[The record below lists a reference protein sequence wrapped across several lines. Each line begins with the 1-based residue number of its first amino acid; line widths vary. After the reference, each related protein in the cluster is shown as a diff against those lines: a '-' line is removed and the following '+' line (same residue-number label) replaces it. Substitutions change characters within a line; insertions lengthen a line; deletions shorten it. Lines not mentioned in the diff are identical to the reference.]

1 MVGPAFGIVSYA
13 IAPDPSFPCGTPLP
27 GFAMFGSTGELLI
40 SLAAPNP
47 IMQQIAPALW
57 TTATQPVTV
66 DLPIPLDTNLFGIDL
81 YAQGALFSPSTSKI
95 GLTNGMRITIG
106 LY

>member
-1 MVGPAFGIVSYA
+1 
-13 IAPDPSFPCGTPLP
+13 
-27 GFAMFGSTGELLI
+27 MFGTTGELLI

-57 TTATQPVTV
+57 TTPGQPVTV
-66 DLPIPLDTNLFGIDL
+66 DLPIPFDLNLYGVEL

-106 LY
+106 LF